1 MVQCIRALTLQARRP
16 QCKSPPHPC
25 KKTKKMVIATDACNS
40 SIVGVKTGSNLEL
53 LAIQPS
59 GNSFQFREA
68 LSHRIKGRVIQEDT

>member
-1 MVQCIRALTLQARRP
+1 MVQCIRALTLCTSKKTSIQI
-16 QCKSPPHPC
+16 PPPM

-40 SIVGVKTGSNLEL
+40 SNAGVETGSNLER

-68 LSHRIKGRVIQEDT
+68 LSHGIKGRVIPEDT